1 MQSLYKIISELIPQN
16 HILAKS
22 NINKYINISK
32 IYLLFLRMLIRIR
45 IKSGR
50 ICSRIYWHFILFSF
64 SFLCNPISKD
74 KRNSSTSFIRKIWS
88 RRGFVALFSF
98 QKRFFIQ
105 FQPKAESRLFWKAPK
120 NCRGGENFEKLSQI
134 WLRLLIRACFD
145 CAH

>member
-74 KRNSSTSFIRKIWS
+74 KRDSSTSFIRKDEAEEGLW
-88 RRGFVALFSF
+88 LFIRF
-98 QKRFFIQ
+98 QSKV
-105 FQPKAESRLFWKAPK
+105 ESRLFRKASK
-120 NCRGGENFEKLSQI
+120 NCRGGENFEKLSKI
-134 WLRLLIRACFD
+134 WLRLLIRVCFD
-145 CAH
+145 HAHLTSF